1 MLERSGG
8 LTGGLSC
15 MIMKIKRRADVLE
28 CACLLYLELHLS
40 FELDSG
46 VAVI

>member
-15 MIMKIKRRADVLE
+15 KIIKFERHADVLE
-28 CACLLYLELHLS
+28 CACLLQLELHLS